1 MTRSRPSTVPC
12 AWASSQ
18 LEPTAKAEPT
28 AVDVGSYTSP
38 FLDFIT
44 NNPTV
49 FHAVDYVSSRLKQ
62 HGFQR
67 LSERDP
73 WAGKLSRGGKYFVER
88 NGSSLIAFTVGSAYE
103 PGNGAAVIASH
114 IDALTAR
121 LKPIPTLPNKAGYVQ
136 LGVAPY
142 AHGLNKTWWDR
153 DLGVGGRVLVRDGNT
168 GKIETKLVKLG
179 WPIARIPTLA
189 EHFGAVASDPHPNLE
204 TQAVPII
211 GLDNSDSDSVIK
223 AESFDTRPSCLSG
236 AGTFASTQPPR
247 LVKAIASELGVQDYS
262 AIVNWELE
270 LFDPQPAQLGG
281 LEKEF
286 IFAPRI
292 DDKLCSFAAVEALLA
307 STPTDSSVLKI
318 AAVFDDEEIGSLL
331 KQGAGGNFLPATIE
345 RTVASFVSPPSP
357 FRFASPYVANYQEYL
372 RAGTTTSIPDLL
384 LQTYARSFLVSAD
397 VSHAINPNYVSAYL
411 PLHAPRLNTGV
422 AVQADPNGNTT
433 TDAVSTALLQ
443 CVAQKCDAVLQVF
456 QIRNGERSGGTVGPM
471 LSAKM
476 GMRAVD
482 AGLPQL
488 SMHSIRATVG
498 DKEPG
503 LGVKLFKGFYDYY
516 EEVDREFASS

>member
-1 MTRSRPSTVPC
+1 MARSKHSIVPCNRAFPQPQPSTV
-12 AWASSQ
+12 
-18 LEPTAKAEPT
+18 
-28 AVDVGSYTSP
+28 DVESYTSP

-49 FHAVDYVSSRLKQ
+49 FHAVDYVASRLKQ
-62 HGFQR
+62 HGFQK
-67 LSERDP
+67 LSEREP
-73 WAGKLSRGGKYFVER
+73 WTGKLSREGKYFVER

-103 PGNGAAVIASH
+103 PGNGAAIIASH
-114 IDALTAR
+114 IDALTVR

-142 AHGLNKTWWDR
+142 AGALNKTWWDR
-153 DLGVGGRVLVRDGNT
+153 DLSVGGRVLVRNGST

-179 WPIARIPTLA
+179 WPIARVPTLA
-189 EHFGAVASDPHPNLE
+189 EHFGAVASDPHPNKE
-204 TQAVPII
+204 TQMVPII

-223 AESFDTRPSCLSG
+223 SESFNTGKSCLSG

-247 LVKAIASELGVQDYS
+247 LVKAIAGELGIQDYS
-262 AIVNWELE
+262 AIMNWELE

-307 STPTDSSVLKI
+307 SPYTDSSVLKI
-318 AAVFDDEEIGSLL
+318 AALFDDEEIGSLL
-331 KQGAGGNFLPATIE
+331 KQGAGGNFLPATVE
-345 RTVASFVSPPSP
+345 RAVASFVSPSVPLGLASP
-357 FRFASPYVANYQEYL
+357 FLTNFL
-372 RAGTTTSIPDLL
+372 TTGTTSISDLL

-397 VSHAINPNYVSAYL
+397 VSHAINPNYISAYL

-443 CVAQKCDAVLQVF
+443 RVAQKCGAVLQVF

-503 LGVKLFKGFYDYY
+503 LGVQLFKGFYDYY
-516 EEVDREFASS
+516 EEVDAEFASS